1 MVLCALTHALPSH
14 TLLRMTAMLLAEL
27 PVRGENVM
35 TVGARAMSRVE
46 GLRLQ
51 YRRADGT
58 VASASL
64 HQWQKN
70 RRSGDVL

>member
-1 MVLCALTHALPSH
+1 
-14 TLLRMTAMLLAEL
+14 MLLAEL

-46 GLRLQ
+46 DLCLQ
-51 YRRADGT
+51 YQRADGT

-64 HQWQKN
+64 AQWQKN

>member
-1 MVLCALTHALPSH
+1 MLCALARALPSH

-27 PVRGENVM
+27 PVRGENVVS
-35 TVGARAMSRVE
+35 VGAHAMSRVE

-51 YRRADGT
+51 YLRADGT
-58 VASASL
+58 MASASL
-64 HQWQKN
+64 AQWQKN